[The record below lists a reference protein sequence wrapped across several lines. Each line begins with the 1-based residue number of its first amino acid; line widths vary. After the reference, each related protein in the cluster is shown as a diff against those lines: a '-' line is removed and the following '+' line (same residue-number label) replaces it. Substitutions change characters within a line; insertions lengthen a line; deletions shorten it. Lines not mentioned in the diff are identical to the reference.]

1 MIQRCDMI
9 QLFTIIRMTNRTPYG
24 VGDDDD
30 YEDTKIHTTIE
41 HDSSVTGGSCR
52 EVTLSSIQFP
62 YLC

>member
-30 YEDTKIHTTIE
+30 YEDTKIHT
-41 HDSSVTGGSCR
+41 HNN
-52 EVTLSSIQFP
+52 
-62 YLC
+62 